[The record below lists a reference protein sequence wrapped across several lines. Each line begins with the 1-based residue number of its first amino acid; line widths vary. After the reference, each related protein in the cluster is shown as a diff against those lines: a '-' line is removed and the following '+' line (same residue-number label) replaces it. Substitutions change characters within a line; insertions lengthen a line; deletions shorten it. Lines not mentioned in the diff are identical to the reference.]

1 MIINL
6 QIGYTDNTTKEIA
19 AKASDIVAFEDR
31 FDISMANLQNEVRLT
46 DLLFLAWEM
55 KISPNDLMDL
65 SPRMLFTLQKVYEGH
80 LKRSNSRR

>member
-19 AKASDIVAFEDR
+19 AKASDIVAFEER

-46 DLLFLAWEM
+46 HLLFLAWHSE
-55 KISPNDLMDL
+55 
-65 SPRMLFTLQKVYEGH
+65 
-80 LKRSNSRR
+80 KRTGVTKENFEKWVDSVESVEAVEPKK

>member
-19 AKASDIVAFEDR
+19 AKASDIVAFEER

-46 DLLFLAWEM
+46 HLLFLAWHSE
-55 KISPNDLMDL
+55 
-65 SPRMLFTLQKVYEGH
+65 
-80 LKRSNSRR
+80 KRTGETKENFEKWVDSVESIEAVEPKK

>member
-19 AKASDIVAFEDR
+19 AKASDIVAFEER

-46 DLLFLAWEM
+46 HLLFLAWHSE
-55 KISPNDLMDL
+55 
-65 SPRMLFTLQKVYEGH
+65 
-80 LKRSNSRR
+80 KRTGVTKENFEKWVDSVESIEAVEPKK